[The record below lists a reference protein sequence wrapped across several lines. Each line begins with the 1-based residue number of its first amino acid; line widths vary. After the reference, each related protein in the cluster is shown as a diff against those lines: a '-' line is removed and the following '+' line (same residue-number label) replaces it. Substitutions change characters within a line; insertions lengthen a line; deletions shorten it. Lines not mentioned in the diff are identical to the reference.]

1 MEALDL
7 GARDQAPAPV
17 TTAAGRPAP
26 RRGRHGRAVD
36 RGPLRAL
43 SSAHTMPT
51 REVAY
56 TSAADLAE
64 MIRTRKLSPVEVVDT
79 LIARIEASQPVLNAF
94 MTIAA
99 EGALEA
105 ARAAEAQVMRGDTL
119 GPLHGVP
126 FTVKDLLA
134 TAGVRTTYCS
144 WIFEKNVP
152 ADDVAA
158 VARMKAAGAIMAGK
172 VTSPEF
178 GHKPMNEA
186 PIFGRTANPWN
197 LGRTPGGSSGGSGA
211 ALAAGLGPLS
221 IGTDAGGSIR
231 IPAACTGTVGMKA
244 TLGLVPNEVA
254 PDGFGN
260 FSNTGPM
267 ARTVLDAALMLD
279 AMAGAHPGDPHSLG
293 LVRGEYAAAARAGGD
308 LRGCRIACFARLGNQ
323 TVDAEV
329 MAALEAAAGAFR
341 DLGATV
347 EPVEETFAN
356 TEPYWLVISQS
367 LWVARFAHY
376 LPEWESRMTP
386 TLVRGIKEGQ
396 TYRAAELQRATMFRS
411 ELFRRVQGWFGRFDL
426 VLTPTISRTALPID
440 HDFYAP
446 IEIEGRPAGSV
457 RTAWYPYTHPFN
469 MTGHPALSVPCGW
482 ARDGLPMAL
491 QIVGPMM
498 GDATVLRAGA
508 LFEAARP
515 WAHRRP
521 QVPGLD

>member
-1 MEALDL
+1 MS
-7 GARDQAPAPV
+7 
-17 TTAAGRPAP
+17 TT
-26 RRGRHGRAVD
+26 
-36 RGPLRAL
+36 
-43 SSAHTMPT
+43 
-51 REVAY
+51 EIAY

-64 MIRTRKLSPVEVVDT
+64 MIRNRKLSPVEVVDA
-79 LIARIEASQPVLNAF
+79 LIARMEASQPVLNAF

-99 EGALEA
+99 EQAREA
-105 ARAAEAQVMRGDTL
+105 ARAAEAAVMRGDIL

-126 FTVKDLLA
+126 FTVKDLLP

-144 WIFEKNVP
+144 WIFERNVP
-152 ADDVAA
+152 AADVAA
-158 VARMKAAGAIMAGK
+158 VARMKAGGAIMIGK
-172 VTSPEF
+172 VTTPEF

-254 PDGFGN
+254 PDSFGN

-279 AMAGAHPGDPHSLG
+279 AMAGPHPGDPHSLG
-293 LVRGEYAAAARAGGD
+293 LARGEYAAAARAGGD
-308 LRGCRIACFARLGNQ
+308 LRGWRIAWFSRLGNQ
-323 TVDAEV
+323 AVDREV
-329 MAALEAAAGAFR
+329 LAAVEEAVGVFR

-347 EPVEETFAN
+347 EPVDEAFAN

-367 LWVARFAHY
+367 LWVARFGHY
-376 LPEWESRMTP
+376 LPEWEARMTP
-386 TLVRGIKEGQ
+386 TLVHGIKEGY
-396 TYRAAELQRATMFRS
+396 TSSAADLQRATMFRS
-411 ELFRRVQGWFGRFDL
+411 DLFRRVQGWFRRFDL
-426 VLTPTISRTALPID
+426 VLTPTVSRTALSID

-446 IEIEGRPAGSV
+446 IEIEGRPVGSV
-457 RTAWYPYTHPFN
+457 RSSWYPYTHPFN
-469 MTGHPALSVPCGW
+469 MTGHPAVSVPCGW
-482 ARDGLPMAL
+482 VEDNLPVAL
-491 QIVGPMM
+491 QLVGPMM
-498 GDATVLRAGA
+498 GDAAVLRGAA

-515 WAHRRP
+515 WSHRRP
-521 QVPGLD
+521 HVPGLD